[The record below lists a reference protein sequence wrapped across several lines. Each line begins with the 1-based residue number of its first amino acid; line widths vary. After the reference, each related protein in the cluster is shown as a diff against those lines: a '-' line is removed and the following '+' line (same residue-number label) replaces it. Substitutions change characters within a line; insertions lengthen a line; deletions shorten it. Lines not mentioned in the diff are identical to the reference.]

1 MEIKNLNENNTDKL
15 VKIINATFGEIP
27 IVGGTLVE
35 LFSSVIPNQRIDRMV
50 EFIKIL
56 KEKLSNQEQELLKS
70 KILDENFNSLL
81 EDVIESTIRTIG
93 KERKHHFCKIVHTG
107 LTSNKEELIE
117 LRIIT
122 RTLKELND
130 IEMIILKNLSI
141 LSTNERTSFY
151 QKNKSILE
159 SEHLYV
165 GASKEQEKRHY
176 MFKAYLYHLVALGLL
191 DVNYDVKEESNRIS
205 DRSEYKVNKNNHRI
219 TEFGKMIVEI
229 LNE

>member
-159 SEHLYV
+159 SERLYV

-176 MFKAYLYHLVALGLL
+176 MFKGYLYHLVALGLL

-205 DRSEYKVNKNNHRI
+205 DRSEYKVNTNNHRI

>member
-56 KEKLSNQEQELLKS
+56 KEKLTNQEQELLKS

-93 KERKHHFCKIVHTG
+93 KERKHHFYKIVHTG

-159 SEHLYV
+159 SERLYV

-176 MFKAYLYHLVALGLL
+176 MFKGYLYHLVALGLL

-205 DRSEYKVNKNNHRI
+205 DRSEYKVNTNNHRI